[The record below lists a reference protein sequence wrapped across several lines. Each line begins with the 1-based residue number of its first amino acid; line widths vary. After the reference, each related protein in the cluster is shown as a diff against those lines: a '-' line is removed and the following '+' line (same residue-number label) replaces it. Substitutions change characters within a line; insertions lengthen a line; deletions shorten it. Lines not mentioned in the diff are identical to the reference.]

1 MRLRNAV
8 DWKFYDKFNESHS
21 SDRDPRPLEKL
32 EDVINP
38 GFDEHG
44 TMLSHPLPPHIP
56 RLSQEDRRIYET
68 CSVSGSKVLWP
79 HFDTTGV
86 RRHLTVQYIKAKAKC
101 TPKEAG
107 YIADSCVALE
117 ATKKMVDT
125 FCEGAQKNGAK
136 RVIEYLWKFVIG
148 VTEAEAPSDER
159 EPWEDEPVEAGELQG
174 GLSGECGLCEDV
186 PVEEI
191 KLPVKEGPWATMVN
205 GELTWVADIQAL
217 TVKEVPEIPEEEPIV
232 PVGIISYHVLE
243 DFGTEEPD
251 WFGIQP
257 DWFKD
262 KFESI
267 QSCESLEELSK
278 LGQDQHAGN
287 GFSRDQAGVF
297 WTEYNSRKHA
307 LEPTHLSIS
316 ARSILRRLVQ
326 ANGNLGW
333 VGQWLYKIGEGEIKI
348 SPQPTKYEMGII
360 WQTYKRRKENHEV
373 A

>member
-1 MRLRNAV
+1 MRMKHAV
-8 DWKFYDKFNESHS
+8 DFKYYDILNEDLS

-44 TMLSHPLPPHIP
+44 TMLTHPLPPQIP
-56 RLSQEDRRIYET
+56 RLNQMDRQIFET
-68 CSVSGSKVLWP
+68 CAISGNKVLWP
-79 HFDTTGV
+79 HLDTTGI
-86 RRHLTVQYIKAKAKC
+86 RRHLTIPYIKAKAKC
-101 TPKEAG
+101 TPEEAS

-125 FCEGAQKNGAK
+125 FCKGACENGAK
-136 RVIEYLWKFVIG
+136 RVIEYLWRFVIG
-148 VTEAEAPSDER
+148 VTEAEAPSDEQ

-174 GLSGECGLCEDV
+174 GLFGECGLCEDV

-191 KLPVKEGPWATMVN
+191 ERPVKEGPWATIVN
-205 GELTWVADIQAL
+205 GKLTWVEDIQAL
-217 TVKEVPEIPEEEPIV
+217 TVKEVPEMTEPEPAELAGVI
-232 PVGIISYHVLE
+232 GYHVLE
-243 DFGTEEPD
+243 NFGTEEPI
-251 WFGIQP
+251 WFDTQP

-262 KFESI
+262 KLESI
-267 QSCESLEELSK
+267 QSCESIEELSK

-333 VGQWLYKIGEGEIKI
+333 VGQWLYKIGKGEIKI
-348 SPQPTKYEMGII
+348 SPQPTKYEMSVI
-360 WQTYKRRKENHEV
+360 WQTYKRRKEAHAV
-373 A
+373 V